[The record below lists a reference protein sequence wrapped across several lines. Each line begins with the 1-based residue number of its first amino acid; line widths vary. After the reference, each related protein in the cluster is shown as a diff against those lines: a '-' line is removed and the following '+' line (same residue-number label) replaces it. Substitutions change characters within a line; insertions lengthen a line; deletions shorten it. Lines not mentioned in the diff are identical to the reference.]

1 MVDVVT
7 VTVVTLAV
15 VVVDEVVVVAVT
27 VVIVVVV
34 VVERS
39 ITFRCQNCGSVKAVE
54 LIVLLENNA
63 PTSKVI

>member
-27 VVIVVVV
+27 VVIVV